1 MNQNSRT
8 GESLKGKADKRVG
21 KGPNG
26 DEEKA
31 EEPPDKT
38 PRCAFKDCLEPR
50 YVCQEKAE
58 TRSSKKGWIVVTTS
72 YAHCE
77 KHHEEYLNPPAP
89 KRKVKSLVS
98 IPQRATPVATQ
109 KQSAYKKRQKRWQ
122 AQQGKLER
130 EKARKARKPV
140 YDNAKAENPGNVNS
154 WKPRNAL
161 SGKLVT
167 DNDETG
173 KLADGYI
180 AEMMKY
186 LKDRDR

>member
-1 MNQNSRT
+1 MTNCFTGAVPAFSR
-8 GESLKGKADKRVG
+8 
-21 KGPNG
+21 
-26 DEEKA
+26 
-31 EEPPDKT
+31 
-38 PRCAFKDCLEPR
+38 
-50 YVCQEKAE
+50 
-58 TRSSKKGWIVVTTS
+58 
-72 YAHCE
+72 
-77 KHHEEYLNPPAP
+77 
-89 KRKVKSLVS
+89 
-98 IPQRATPVATQ
+98 
-109 KQSAYKKRQKRWQ
+109 SASC
-122 AQQGKLER
+122 R